1 MSIKENKEL
10 VRRFFTGPGEKFIRQ
25 ALKTANPMAVLTER
39 TRKDFEKL
47 MTPDFIAHGMG
58 GEANLD
64 YYVQINAMMCM
75 GMPDMSFPVKHMVA
89 EGEYVAVFCNTC
101 GTHEGPMM
109 TPNGIVQRT
118 GNKIKFDSVYF
129 CRCDKGKIAE
139 IWGCHDTLTW
149 MQQVGVMPKQ

>member
-10 VRRFFTGPGEKFIRQ
+10 VRRFFTGPGEEFIRQ
-25 ALKTANPMAVLTER
+25 ALKTENPMAVLIER
-39 TRKDFEKL
+39 TRKDFKKL
-47 MTPDFIAHGMG
+47 MTPDFTAHGMG

-64 YYVQINAMMCM
+64 NYVQINAMMCM
-75 GMPDMSFPVKHMVA
+75 AMPDMSFPIKYMVA
-89 EGEYVAVFCNTC
+89 EGDFVAVFCNTC

-109 TPNGIVQRT
+109 SPMGTIQGT
-118 GNKIKFDSVYF
+118 DNKINFDSVYF

-149 MQQVGVMPKQ
+149 MQQLGVMPKP